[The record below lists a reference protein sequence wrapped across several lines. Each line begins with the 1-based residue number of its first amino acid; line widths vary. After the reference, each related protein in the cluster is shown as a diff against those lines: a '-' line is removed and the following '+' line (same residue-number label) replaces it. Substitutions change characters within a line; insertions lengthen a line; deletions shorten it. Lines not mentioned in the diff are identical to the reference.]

1 MILSLKSELPA
12 SVKGA
17 PELFSVSDSPQD
29 SRSFVHGCPTLS
41 GCHRSVIDLLSHNL
55 LWDAIVLWTGRD
67 RRS

>member
-29 SRSFVHGCPTLS
+29 FPLFRPRLSYPIWLPSF
-41 GCHRSVIDLLSHNL
+41 CH
-55 LWDAIVLWTGRD
+55 
-67 RRS
+67 